1 MQCLL
6 ATTTKLNLLS
16 VHSLLLNNPPK
27 MDHQTSSSRL
37 LTTLIILADHK
48 DVLTHQAQTKNIPL
62 SMRCGTIQYSIVWR
76 NCYRLESSHAI
87 MTLYYVLGS
96 PNLISAHRISTLT
109 TIPVDHSHPTTLQKQ
124 HYQTIKLV
132 FLYNCT
138 ARYRTVH
145 IKWYCAILYRTVRW
159 YCATIPFHNRL
170 VN

>member
-1 MQCLL
+1 
-6 ATTTKLNLLS
+6 
-16 VHSLLLNNPPK
+16 
-27 MDHQTSSSRL
+27 
-37 LTTLIILADHK
+37 
-48 DVLTHQAQTKNIPL
+48 
-62 SMRCGTIQYSIVWR
+62 MRCGTIQYSIVWR

-145 IKWYCAILYRTVRW
+145 IMCCYSITRHNTAPCVNSVPRYSHTVDMSFDDFWTSVRHCIVREGHAACTNLMAGC
-159 YCATIPFHNRL
+159 YFNYNNVFLPYGTVL
-170 VN
+170 VRMYINVM